1 MGLKRLV
8 GCRRLSSDLSR
19 KEGEETSEK
28 KVSLLRREFA
38 LCSGF
43 GDPCRLTFVNFPG
56 FLELPKKSCSAVTFL
71 IFGFCIYM
79 DALSFFKEKNA
90 SQAINLPILWTE
102 TIIFADLSE
111 TIHARGKL
119 GKCTRPS
126 IPPQLFDSNLLMLR
140 IHHQEIC
147 KRKNTLMCILLPFK
161 PGRNSLPGYMKRM

>member
-1 MGLKRLV
+1 MGLNRLV

-119 GKCTRPS
+119 GKCMRPRIRLQLLIWNNPYGYAAFATNIFSEKRS
-126 IPPQLFDSNLLMLR
+126 IWSVW
-140 IHHQEIC
+140 
-147 KRKNTLMCILLPFK
+147 
-161 PGRNSLPGYMKRM
+161 SLTKEK